1 MIYYD
6 DYTLLKNVG
15 YDINNSDDL
24 FKLVC
29 DNPRNAA
36 KYFDI
41 LSLCYSVVDDSGF
54 NKIWMPA
61 ETDENGNNLI
71 YTGVFG
77 IMYESPHYSSFKMRN
92 WLRYD
97 ANGFGVLK
105 ISATDGNP
113 LDLYVGIVNAPFVN
127 YLPEGGEI
135 KCQLYALPL
144 NVRFYADADAATN
157 DGKFFTDEIDELDSC
172 GEYDNELYFGAP
184 CEDGVYDE
192 DYIDGSAIVSGKVIG
207 KELCTNQLTGLSYVH
222 LEVEARGM
230 HIDLLVAPEKL
241 SMPLEE
247 INYIKGAVLLYANV
261 EQKKYSTEGYN
272 KKISLDKPVSEEYFN
287 QEITP
292 VLMNL
297 RDLAYEH
304 LIVELGEH
312 FTNGLD
318 YIQTARNSD
327 EKFDEHTYEVE
338 VCFDSHLPTHKMY
351 ALRDYSPNKLQT
363 LQFFKQLCVEDKLPD
378 LSDWTDITDDIFG
391 PKNDEYYSENS
402 IFFNIKGAF
411 YNGKLP
417 DDYKLPRYGAKP
429 MFADGAQDGTA
440 IYHLKQEETD
450 ENARLL
456 EAFKLMS
463 NADFP
468 GAEALLESILQNNY
482 AIKLAD
488 DIHTVLLENYE
499 VLDAGNIYRFAVN
512 NLLASKNKEL
522 VKADMVI
529 LELFPC
535 DEPVRGAVR
544 ILGQCEEFT
553 LFAIFVMRKWD
564 NGNEEIFALAKKVR
578 DWGRIHAIEYLE
590 ADTEEK
596 KEWLLYEGLK
606 NIFMPEYSALTV
618 FNKAEAAKVFAMEEL
633 SYEIYHALAMLLEG
647 LLDEGPVPGISQI
660 EDRMLILQ
668 QFLDHSA
675 KQELTVADL
684 NVVLLIA
691 QWCDDL
697 PSEEAKSIK
706 EKAEAILFDSENTGV
721 VQEAIKKAD
730 GLMLAE
736 KLGLPFKNQLLECI
750 EQNFEE
756 NCCKCFWLME
766 DADYVEKVVEVFCN
780 KLPFD
785 IISAGAAV
793 DCDFGDKNFKYYA
806 MLESILTNFGRVPVG
821 REPELAAAAVQC
833 PSGRVRRQGV
843 AVLEV
848 WVENTGVPLKELL
861 PQVHKLLTD
870 IIADEVCNDITESIN
885 ELIAGKTAFADSD
898 CWHRSSPLLNGESE
912 ETSKS

>member
-1 MIYYD
+1 M
-6 DYTLLKNVG
+6 
-15 YDINNSDDL
+15 
-24 FKLVC
+24 
-29 DNPRNAA
+29 
-36 KYFDI
+36 
-41 LSLCYSVVDDSGF
+41 
-54 NKIWMPA
+54 
-61 ETDENGNNLI
+61 
-71 YTGVFG
+71 
-77 IMYESPHYSSFKMRN
+77 
-92 WLRYD
+92 
-97 ANGFGVLK
+97 
-105 ISATDGNP
+105 SA
-113 LDLYVGIVNAPFVN
+113 I
-127 YLPEGGEI
+127 
-135 KCQLYALPL
+135 ALPL

-157 DGKFFTDEIDELDSC
+157 DGKFFTDEIDELDSD
-172 GEYDNELYFGAP
+172 GEYDSGVYFSAP

-192 DYIDGSAIVSGKVIG
+192 DYIDGSAVISAKVIG
-207 KELCTNQLTGLSYVH
+207 KELCTNQLTGLNYVH

-230 HIDLLVAPEKL
+230 HIDLLVAPEEL

-247 INYIKGAVLLYANV
+247 INYVKGAVLLYANV
-261 EQKKYSTEGYN
+261 EQRKYSTEGYN
-272 KKISLDKPVSEEYFN
+272 ETISLDKPVSEEYFN
-287 QEITP
+287 QKIAP

-318 YIQTARNSD
+318 YIQTTRNRD
-327 EKFDEHTYEVE
+327 EKFGEHTYEVE

-351 ALRDYSPNKLQT
+351 ALRDPSPNKLQT
-363 LQFFKQLCVEDKLPD
+363 LQFFKQLCVEDKLID
-378 LSDWTDITDDIFG
+378 LSDWTDITDDIFRS
-391 PKNDEYYSENS
+391 KDEKYYSRFS
-402 IFFNIKGAF
+402 IFFNINNAF

-440 IYHLKQEETD
+440 IYHLELEEAD
-450 ENARLL
+450 ENERLL

-468 GAEALLESILQNNY
+468 AAEALLESIMQNNC
-482 AIKLAD
+482 ATKLAD
-488 DIHTVLLENYE
+488 DIHKVLLQNQE

-544 ILGQCEEFT
+544 ILGQCKEFT
-553 LFAIFVMRKWD
+553 LFAILVMRKWD
-564 NGNEEIFALAKKVR
+564 DGNEEIFALAKKVR

-590 ADTEEK
+590 ADTDEK

-606 NIFMPEYSALTV
+606 NIFMPAYGALTV
-618 FNKAEAAKVFAMEEL
+618 FNKAEAAKFFAMEEL
-633 SYEIYHALAMLLEG
+633 SYETYHALAMLIEE

-660 EDRMLILQ
+660 ENRMLILQ
-668 QFLDHSA
+668 QFLDHST
-675 KQELTVADL
+675 KQKLTVDDL
-684 NVVLLIA
+684 EVVLLIA

-697 PSEEAKSIK
+697 PTDEGKSIK
-706 EKAEAILFDSENTGV
+706 EKAEAILFDSKNIGV
-721 VQEAIKKAD
+721 VQEAIKNAY
-730 GLMLAE
+730 GLWLAE
-736 KLGLPFKNQLLECI
+736 KLGLPFKNQLLDCI

-766 DADYVEKVVEVFCN
+766 DPDYIEKVVEVFCN

-785 IISAGAAV
+785 IITAGAAA
-793 DCDFGDKNFKYYA
+793 DCDFGDENFKYYA
-806 MLESILTNFGRVPVG
+806 MLESILTEFGRVPVG

-833 PSGRVRRQGV
+833 PSARVRRQGV

-848 WVENTGVPLKELL
+848 WVKNAGAPLKELL

-870 IIADEVCNDITESIN
+870 IVADEVCNDITERIN
-885 ELIAGKTAFADSD
+885 ELIAGKTAFGDSN
-898 CWHRSSPLLNGESE
+898 C
-912 ETSKS
+912 

>member
-1 MIYYD
+1 MLTYVLHNQLLHQQEVNAMIYD

-15 YDINNSDDL
+15 YDIHNSDDL
-24 FKLVC
+24 FKLIC
-29 DNPRNAA
+29 DNPRNSA

-41 LSLCYSVVDDSGF
+41 LSLCYSVVDDSEI
-54 NKIWMPA
+54 NKIWIPA
-61 ETDENGNNLI
+61 ETDGDGNDLI
-71 YTGVFG
+71 YTGAFG

-92 WLRYD
+92 WLSYD

-105 ISATDGNP
+105 ISAIGGNA

-157 DGKFFTDEIDELDSC
+157 DGKFFTDEIDELDSD
-172 GEYDNELYFGAP
+172 GEYDNGLYFDAP
-184 CEDGVYDE
+184 FEDGVYDE
-192 DYIDGSAIVSGKVIG
+192 EHIDASAVISAQVIG

-222 LEVEARGM
+222 LEAEAKGM
-230 HIDLLVAPEKL
+230 HIDLLVAPDEL
-241 SMPLEE
+241 SIPLEK
-247 INYIKGAVLLYANV
+247 INYVKGAVLLYANV
-261 EQKKYSTEGYN
+261 EQRKYSTEGYN
-272 KKISLDKPVSEEYFN
+272 KTISLDKPISEEYFD

-318 YIQTARNSD
+318 YIQTTRNSD

-351 ALRDYSPNKLQT
+351 ALRDSSPNKLQT
-363 LQFFKQLCVEDKLPD
+363 LQFFKQLCVEDKLLD
-378 LSDWTDITDDIFG
+378 LSDWTDITDDIFRS
-391 PKNDEYYSENS
+391 KDEKYYSRFS
-402 IFFNIKGAF
+402 IFFNIKNAF

-440 IYHLKQEETD
+440 IYHLELEEAD
-450 ENARLL
+450 ENERLL

-463 NADFP
+463 NADFSA
-468 GAEALLESILQNNY
+468 AEALLESIMQNNY
-482 AIKLAD
+482 ATKLAD
-488 DIHTVLLENYE
+488 DIHKVLLQNQE

-544 ILGQCEEFT
+544 ILGQCKEFT
-553 LFAIFVMRKWD
+553 LFAILVMRKWD
-564 NGNEEIFALAKKVR
+564 DGNEEIFALAKKVR

-606 NIFMPEYSALTV
+606 NIFMPAYGALTV
-618 FNKAEAAKVFAMEEL
+618 FKKAEAAKFFAMEEL
-633 SYEIYHALAMLLEG
+633 SYETYHALAMLIEE

-660 EDRMLILQ
+660 ENRMLILQ

-675 KQELTVADL
+675 KQELTVDDL
-684 NVVLLIA
+684 EVVLLIA

-697 PSEEAKSIK
+697 PTDEGKSIK
-706 EKAEAILFDSENTGV
+706 EKAEAILFDSKNIGV
-721 VQEAIKKAD
+721 VQEAIKNAY
-730 GLMLAE
+730 GLWLAE
-736 KLGLPFKNQLLECI
+736 KLGLPFKNQLLDCI

-766 DADYVEKVVEVFCN
+766 DPDYIEKVVEVFCN

-785 IISAGAAV
+785 IITAGAAA
-793 DCDFGDKNFKYYA
+793 DCDFGDENFKYYA
-806 MLESILTNFGRVPVG
+806 MLESILTEFGRVPVG

-833 PSGRVRRQGV
+833 PSARVRRQGV
-843 AVLEV
+843 AVLEA
-848 WVENTGVPLKELL
+848 WVKNAGAPLKELL

-870 IIADEVCNDITESIN
+870 IVADEVCNDITERIN
-885 ELIAGKTAFADSD
+885 ELIAGKTAFGDSN
-898 CWHRSSPLLNGESE
+898 C
-912 ETSKS
+912 

>member
-1 MIYYD
+1 MLTYVLHNQLLHQQEVNAMIYD

-15 YDINNSDDL
+15 YDIHNSDDL
-24 FKLVC
+24 FKLIC
-29 DNPRNAA
+29 DNPRNSA

-41 LSLCYSVVDDSGF
+41 LSLCYSVVDDSEI
-54 NKIWMPA
+54 NKIWIPA
-61 ETDENGNNLI
+61 ETDGDGNDLI
-71 YTGVFG
+71 YTGAFG

-97 ANGFGVLK
+97 ENGFGVLK
-105 ISATDGNP
+105 ISATGGNA

-127 YLPEGGEI
+127 YLPEGGAI

-144 NVRFYADADAATN
+144 NVRFYADAVAATN
-157 DGKFFTDEIDELDSC
+157 DGKFFTDEIDELDSD
-172 GEYDNELYFGAP
+172 GEYDNGVYFSAP

-192 DYIDGSAIVSGKVIG
+192 DYIDGSAVISAKVIA
-207 KELCTNQLTGLSYVH
+207 KELCTNQLTGLNYVH

-261 EQKKYSTEGYN
+261 EQRKYSTEGYN
-272 KKISLDKPVSEEYFN
+272 ETISLDKPVSEEYFN
-287 QEITP
+287 QKIAP

-318 YIQTARNSD
+318 YIQTTRNRD
-327 EKFDEHTYEVE
+327 EKFGEHTYEVE

-351 ALRDYSPNKLQT
+351 ALRDSSPNKLQT
-363 LQFFKQLCVEDKLPD
+363 LQFFKQLCVEDKLLD
-378 LSDWTDITDDIFG
+378 LSDWTDITDDIFRS
-391 PKNDEYYSENS
+391 KDEKYYSRFS
-402 IFFNIKGAF
+402 IFFNIKNAF

-440 IYHLKQEETD
+440 IYHLELEKAD
-450 ENARLL
+450 ENERLL

-468 GAEALLESILQNNY
+468 AAEALLESIMQNNY
-482 AIKLAD
+482 ATKLAD
-488 DIHTVLLENYE
+488 DIHKVLLQNQE

-544 ILGQCEEFT
+544 ILGQCKEFT
-553 LFAIFVMRKWD
+553 LFAILVMRKWD
-564 NGNEEIFALAKKVR
+564 DGNEEIFALAKKVR

-606 NIFMPEYSALTV
+606 NIFMPAYGALTV
-618 FNKAEAAKVFAMEEL
+618 FKKAEAAKFFAMEEL
-633 SYEIYHALAMLLEG
+633 SYETYHVLAMLIEE

-660 EDRMLILQ
+660 ENRMLILQ

-675 KQELTVADL
+675 KQKLSVDDL
-684 NVVLLIA
+684 EVVLLIA

-697 PSEEAKSIK
+697 PTDEGKSIK
-706 EKAEAILFDSENTGV
+706 EKAEAILFDSKNIGV
-721 VQEAIKKAD
+721 VQEAIKNAY
-730 GLMLAE
+730 GLWLAE
-736 KLGLPFKNQLLECI
+736 KLGLPFKNQLLDCI

-766 DADYVEKVVEVFCN
+766 NPDYVEKVVEVFCN

-785 IISAGAAV
+785 IITAGAAA
-793 DCDFGDKNFKYYA
+793 DCDFGDENFKYYA
-806 MLESILTNFGRVPVG
+806 MLESILTEFGRVPVG

-833 PSGRVRRQGV
+833 PSARVRRQGV

-848 WVENTGVPLKELL
+848 WVKNAGAPLKELL

-870 IIADEVCNDITESIN
+870 IVADEVCNDITERIN
-885 ELIAGKTAFADSD
+885 ELIAGKTAFGDSN
-898 CWHRSSPLLNGESE
+898 C
-912 ETSKS
+912 

>member
-1 MIYYD
+1 MFVCVLHNQLLHQEEVNAMIYD
-6 DYTLLKNVG
+6 DYSLLKKVG

-24 FKLVC
+24 FKLIC

-41 LSLCYSVVDDSGF
+41 LSLCYSVVDDSEF
-54 NKIWMPA
+54 NKIWIPA
-61 ETDENGNNLI
+61 ETDEDGNDLI
-71 YTGVFG
+71 YTGAFG

-92 WLRYD
+92 WLSYD

-105 ISATDGNP
+105 ISAIGNDP

-135 KCQLYALPL
+135 KCQLYALSL
-144 NVRFYADADAATN
+144 NMRFYADADAAAN
-157 DGKFFTDEIDELDSC
+157 DGNFFTNKIDELDSC
-172 GEYDNELYFGAP
+172 DAYDNVLYFGAP
-184 CEDGVYDE
+184 FKDGVYDV
-192 DYIDGSAIVSGKVIG
+192 DAFAVISAKVIA
-207 KELCTNQLTGLSYVH
+207 KELCTNQLTGLNYVH
-222 LEVEARGM
+222 LEIEARGM

-241 SMPLEE
+241 SMHLEE
-247 INYIKGAVLLYANV
+247 INYVKGAVLLYANV
-261 EQKKYSTEGYN
+261 EQEKYSTEGYN
-272 KKISLDKPVSEEYFN
+272 ETISLDKPVSEEYFN
-287 QEITP
+287 QKIAP
-292 VLMNL
+292 VLLNL

-304 LIVELGEH
+304 LIVELGKH

-318 YIQTARNSD
+318 YIQTTRNRD
-327 EKFDEHTYEVE
+327 EKFDEPTYEVE

-351 ALRDYSPNKLQT
+351 ALRDYSPNKTQT

-378 LSDWTDITDDIFG
+378 LSAWTDITDDIFRL
-391 PKNDEYYSENS
+391 KDEEYYSRFS
-402 IFFNIKGAF
+402 IFFNIKQAF

-440 IYHLKQEETD
+440 IYHLKLEETD

-633 SYEIYHALAMLLEG
+633 SYETYHALAMLLEG

-691 QWCDDL
+691 HWCDDL
-697 PSEEAKSIK
+697 SAVEAKNIK
-706 EKAEAILFDSENTGV
+706 EKAEAILFDSKNAGV
-721 VQEAIKKAD
+721 VQEAIKNAD
-730 GLMLAE
+730 GLMLAD

-766 DADYVEKVVEVFCN
+766 DPDYVEKVVEVFCN

-785 IISAGAAV
+785 IISAGAAA

-821 REPELAAAAVQC
+821 REPELATAAVQC
-833 PSGRVRRQGV
+833 PSARVRRQGV
-843 AVLEV
+843 AVLKV
-848 WVENTGVPLKELL
+848 WVENAGVTLEKLL

-870 IIADEVCNDITESIN
+870 IVADEVCNDIKESIN
-885 ELIAGKTAFADSD
+885 ELIAGKTAFDNGD
-898 CWHRSSPLLNGESE
+898 C
-912 ETSKS
+912 

>member
-24 FKLVC
+24 FKLIC
-29 DNPRNAA
+29 DNPRNVT

-41 LSLCYSVVDDSGF
+41 LTLCYSVVDDSEF
-54 NKIWMPA
+54 NKIWIPA
-61 ETDENGNNLI
+61 ETDEDGNDLI
-71 YTGVFG
+71 YTGSFG

-92 WLRYD
+92 WLSYD

-105 ISATDGNP
+105 ISATGGNP
-113 LDLYVGIVNAPFVN
+113 LDLYVGIVNASFVN

-144 NVRFYADADAATN
+144 NVRFYADADAAMN
-157 DGKFFTDEIDELDSC
+157 DGKFFTDEIDKLDSC
-172 GEYDNELYFGAP
+172 GEYDNGLYFGAP

-192 DYIDGSAIVSGKVIG
+192 EYIDASAVISARVIG

-222 LEVEARGM
+222 LEVEVRGM
-230 HIDLLVAPEKL
+230 HIDLLVAPEEL

-247 INYIKGAVLLYANV
+247 INYVKGAVLLYANV

-440 IYHLKQEETD
+440 IYHLKLEETD

-468 GAEALLESILQNNY
+468 AAEALLESILQNNY

-488 DIHTVLLENYE
+488 DIHTVLFENQE
-499 VLDAGNIYRFAVN
+499 VLDAENIYRFAVN

-529 LELFPC
+529 LELFPY
-535 DEPVRGAVR
+535 DEPVREAVR

-553 LFAIFVMRKWD
+553 LFAIFVMRKWED
-564 NGNEEIFALAKKVR
+564 GNEEIFDLAQKTR
-578 DWGRIHAIEYLE
+578 NWGRIHAIEYLE

-606 NIFMPEYSALTV
+606 NIFMPAYSALTV
-618 FNKAEAAKVFAMEEL
+618 FQKAEAAKVFAMEEL
-633 SYEIYHALAMLLEG
+633 PYEAYHALAMLIEG

-660 EDRMLILQ
+660 KDRMLILQ

-675 KQELTVADL
+675 KQELTIADL
-684 NVVLLIA
+684 NVVLLIS
-691 QWCDDL
+691 QWCGDL
-697 PSEEAKSIK
+697 SAKEAKNIK
-706 EKAEAILFDSENTGV
+706 EKAEAILFDTKNAGV
-721 VQEAIKKAD
+721 VQEAIKNAD

-736 KLGLPFKNQLLECI
+736 KLGLSFKNQLLECI

-756 NCCKCFWLME
+756 NCHKCFWLMK
-766 DADYVEKVVEVFCN
+766 DPDYIEKVVEVFCN

-785 IISAGAAV
+785 IITAGAAEG
-793 DCDFGDKNFKYYA
+793 CDFGDENFKYYA
-806 MLESILTNFGRVPVG
+806 MLESILTNFGRVPVE

-833 PSGRVRRQGV
+833 PSARVRRQGV
-843 AVLEV
+843 VVLKV
-848 WVENTGVPLKELL
+848 WVENAGVTLEKLL

-870 IIADEVCNDITESIN
+870 IVADEVCNDIKESIN
-885 ELIAGKTAFADSD
+885 ELIAGKTAFDNGD
-898 CWHRSSPLLNGESE
+898 C
-912 ETSKS
+912 

>member
-24 FKLVC
+24 FKLIC
-29 DNPRNAA
+29 DNPRNKA
-36 KYFDI
+36 KYFDV
-41 LSLCYSVVDDSGF
+41 LSLRYCVVDDSEF

-61 ETDENGNNLI
+61 ETDEDGKTLI
-71 YTGVFG
+71 DTNVFG
-77 IMYESPHYSSFKMRN
+77 IMYESPHYSSFIMRN

-97 ANGFGVLK
+97 VNSFGVLK
-105 ISATDGNP
+105 ISAAGGNP

-127 YLPEGGEI
+127 YLPECGEI

-144 NVRFYADADAATN
+144 NVRFYADADAAMN
-157 DGKFFTDEIDELDSC
+157 DGKYFTDEIDELDSH
-172 GEYDNELYFGAP
+172 GEYDSGLYFSAP

-192 DYIDGSAIVSGKVIG
+192 EYIDASAVISARVIG

-222 LEVEARGM
+222 LEAEAKGM
-230 HIDLLVAPEKL
+230 HIDLLVAPEEL
-241 SMPLEE
+241 SMPLEK
-247 INYIKGAVLLYANV
+247 INYVKGAVLLYANV

-272 KKISLDKPVSEEYFN
+272 ETISLDKPVSEEYFN
-287 QEITP
+287 QKIAP
-292 VLMNL
+292 VLLNL
-297 RDLAYEH
+297 RDLPYEH

-338 VCFDSHLPTHKMY
+338 VCFDSNLPTQKMY
-351 ALRDYSPNKLQT
+351 ALRDYSPNKTQT

-378 LSDWTDITDDIFG
+378 LSAWTDITDDIFR
-391 PKNDEYYSENS
+391 PKDEEYYSRFS
-402 IFFNIKGAF
+402 IFFNIKQAF
-411 YNGKLP
+411 YNVKLP
-417 DDYKLPRYGAKP
+417 DDYKLPKYGAKP

-440 IYHLKQEETD
+440 IYHLKLEETD

-468 GAEALLESILQNNY
+468 AAEALLESILQNNY

-488 DIHTVLLENYE
+488 DIHTVLFENQE
-499 VLDAGNIYRFAVN
+499 VLDAENIYRFAVN

-529 LELFPC
+529 LELFPY
-535 DEPVRGAVR
+535 DEPVREAVR

-553 LFAIFVMRKWD
+553 LFAIFVMRKWED
-564 NGNEEIFALAKKVR
+564 GNEEIFDLAQKTR

-606 NIFMPEYSALTV
+606 NIFMPAYSALTV
-618 FNKAEAAKVFAMEEL
+618 FQKAEAAKVFAMEEL
-633 SYEIYHALAMLLEG
+633 PYEAYHALAMLIEG

-660 EDRMLILQ
+660 KDRMLILQ

-675 KQELTVADL
+675 KQELTIADL
-684 NVVLLIA
+684 NVVLLIS
-691 QWCDDL
+691 QWCGDL
-697 PSEEAKSIK
+697 SAKEAKNIK
-706 EKAEAILFDSENTGV
+706 EKAEAILFDTKNAGV
-721 VQEAIKKAD
+721 VQEAIKNAD

-736 KLGLPFKNQLLECI
+736 KLGLSFKNQLLECI

-756 NCCKCFWLME
+756 NCHKCFWLMK
-766 DADYVEKVVEVFCN
+766 DPDYIEKVVEVFCN

-785 IISAGAAV
+785 IITAGAAEG
-793 DCDFGDKNFKYYA
+793 CDFGDENFKYYV
-806 MLESILTNFGRVPVG
+806 MLEWILIEFGRVPVG

-833 PSGRVRRQGV
+833 PSARVRRQGV
-843 AVLEV
+843 AVLKV
-848 WVENTGVPLKELL
+848 WVENAGVSLKKLL
-861 PQVHKLLTD
+861 PQVHKLLMD
-870 IIADEVCNDITESIN
+870 IVADEVCNDIKESIN
-885 ELIAGKTAFADSD
+885 ELIAGKTAFDNGD
-898 CWHRSSPLLNGESE
+898 C
-912 ETSKS
+912 

>member
-1 MIYYD
+1 MFGCVLHNQLLHQEEVNAMIYD

-24 FKLVC
+24 FKLIC

-41 LSLCYSVVDDSGF
+41 LSLCYSVVDDSEF
-54 NKIWMPA
+54 NKIWIPA
-61 ETDENGNNLI
+61 ETDEDGNDLI
-71 YTGVFG
+71 YTGAFG
-77 IMYESPHYSSFKMRN
+77 IMYESTHYSSFKMRN
-92 WLRYD
+92 WLSYD

-105 ISATDGNP
+105 ISAIGNDP

-127 YLPEGGEI
+127 HLPEGGEI
-135 KCQLYALPL
+135 KCQLYALSL
-144 NVRFYADADAATN
+144 NMRFYADADAATT
-157 DGKFFTDEIDELDSC
+157 DGNFFTNKIDELDSC
-172 GEYDNELYFGAP
+172 DAYDNVLYFGAP
-184 CEDGVYDE
+184 FKDGVYDV
-192 DYIDGSAIVSGKVIG
+192 DAFAVISAKVIA
-207 KELCTNQLTGLSYVH
+207 KELCTNQLTGLNYVH

-247 INYIKGAVLLYANV
+247 INYVKGAVLLYANV
-261 EQKKYSTEGYN
+261 EQEKYSTEGYN
-272 KKISLDKPVSEEYFN
+272 ETISLDKPVSEEYFN
-287 QEITP
+287 QKIAP
-292 VLMNL
+292 VLLNL

-304 LIVELGEH
+304 LIVELGKH

-318 YIQTARNSD
+318 YIQTTRNRD
-327 EKFDEHTYEVE
+327 EKFDEPTYEVE
-338 VCFDSHLPTHKMY
+338 VCFDSDLPTHKMY
-351 ALRDYSPNKLQT
+351 ALRDYSPNKTQT

-378 LSDWTDITDDIFG
+378 LSAWTDITDDIFRL
-391 PKNDEYYSENS
+391 KDEEYYSRFS
-402 IFFNIKGAF
+402 IFFNIKQAF

-440 IYHLKQEETD
+440 IYHLKLEETD

-468 GAEALLESILQNNY
+468 AAEALLESILQNNY

-633 SYEIYHALAMLLEG
+633 SYETYHALAMLLEG

-660 EDRMLILQ
+660 KDRMLILQ

-675 KQELTVADL
+675 KQELTIADL
-684 NVVLLIA
+684 NVVLLIS
-691 QWCDDL
+691 QWCGDL
-697 PSEEAKSIK
+697 SAKEAKNIK
-706 EKAEAILFDSENTGV
+706 EKAEAILFDSKNIGV
-721 VQEAIKKAD
+721 VEEAIKNAD
-730 GLMLAE
+730 GLMLAD

-766 DADYVEKVVEVFCN
+766 DPDYVEKVVEVFCN

-785 IISAGAAV
+785 IISAGAAA

-833 PSGRVRRQGV
+833 PSARIRRQGV
-843 AVLEV
+843 AVLKV

-870 IIADEVCNDITESIN
+870 IVVDEVCNDVKESIN
-885 ELIAGKTAFADSD
+885 ELIAGKTAFDNGD
-898 CWHRSSPLLNGESE
+898 C
-912 ETSKS
+912 

>member
-1 MIYYD
+1 MFVCVLHNQLLHQEEVNAMTYD
-6 DYTLLKNVG
+6 DYSLLKNVG

-24 FKLVC
+24 FKLIC

-41 LSLCYSVVDDSGF
+41 LSLCYSVVDDSEF
-54 NKIWMPA
+54 NKIWIPA
-61 ETDENGNNLI
+61 EIDEDGNDLI
-71 YTGVFG
+71 YTGAFG

-92 WLRYD
+92 WLSYD

-105 ISATDGNP
+105 ISAIGNDP

-135 KCQLYALPL
+135 KCQLYALSL
-144 NVRFYADADAATN
+144 NMRFYADADAAAN
-157 DGKFFTDEIDELDSC
+157 DGNFFTNKIDELDSC
-172 GEYDNELYFGAP
+172 DAYDNVLYFGAP
-184 CEDGVYDE
+184 FKDGVYDV
-192 DYIDGSAIVSGKVIG
+192 DAFAVISAKVIG
-207 KELCTNQLTGLSYVH
+207 KELCTNQLTGLNYVH

-230 HIDLLVAPEKL
+230 HIDLLVVPEEL

-247 INYIKGAVLLYANV
+247 INYVKGAVLLYANV
-261 EQKKYSTEGYN
+261 EQRKYSTEGYN
-272 KKISLDKPVSEEYFN
+272 ETISLDKPVSEEYFN
-287 QEITP
+287 QKIAL
-292 VLMNL
+292 VLLNL

-318 YIQTARNSD
+318 YIQTTRNRD
-327 EKFDEHTYEVE
+327 EKFGEPTYEVE
-338 VCFDSHLPTHKMY
+338 VCFDSDLPTHKMY
-351 ALRDYSPNKLQT
+351 ALRDYSPNKTQT

-378 LSDWTDITDDIFG
+378 LSAWTDITDDIFR
-391 PKNDEYYSENS
+391 PKDEEYYSRFS
-402 IFFNIKGAF
+402 IFFNMKQAF

-440 IYHLKQEETD
+440 IYHLKLEETD

-596 KEWLLYEGLK
+596 KEWLLYEGLR

-633 SYEIYHALAMLLEG
+633 SYETYHALAMLIEG

-675 KQELTVADL
+675 KQELAVADL

-691 QWCDDL
+691 HWCDDL
-697 PSEEAKSIK
+697 PAEEAKNIK
-706 EKAEAILFDSENTGV
+706 EKAEAILFDSKNTSV

-766 DADYVEKVVEVFCN
+766 DPDYVEKVVEVFCN

-785 IISAGAAV
+785 IISAGAAA

-821 REPELAAAAVQC
+821 REPELATAAVQC
-833 PSGRVRRQGV
+833 PSARVRRQGV
-843 AVLEV
+843 AVLKV
-848 WVENTGVPLKELL
+848 WVENAGVTLEKLL

-870 IIADEVCNDITESIN
+870 IVADEVCNDIKESIN
-885 ELIAGKTAFADSD
+885 ELIAGKTAFDNGD
-898 CWHRSSPLLNGESE
+898 C
-912 ETSKS
+912 

>member
-24 FKLVC
+24 FKLIC
-29 DNPRNAA
+29 DNPRNKA
-36 KYFDI
+36 KYFDV
-41 LSLCYSVVDDSGF
+41 LSLRYCVVDDSEF

-61 ETDENGNNLI
+61 ETDEDGKTLI
-71 YTGVFG
+71 DTNVFG
-77 IMYESPHYSSFKMRN
+77 IMYESPHYSSFIMRN

-97 ANGFGVLK
+97 VNSFGVLK
-105 ISATDGNP
+105 ISAAGGNP

-144 NVRFYADADAATN
+144 NVRFYADADAAMN
-157 DGKFFTDEIDELDSC
+157 DGKYFTDEIDELDSH
-172 GEYDNELYFGAP
+172 GEYDSGLYFSAP
-184 CEDGVYDE
+184 SEDGVYDE
-192 DYIDGSAIVSGKVIG
+192 EYIDASAVISARVIG

-222 LEVEARGM
+222 LEAEAKGM
-230 HIDLLVAPEKL
+230 HIDLLVAPEEL
-241 SMPLEE
+241 SMPLEK
-247 INYIKGAVLLYANV
+247 INYVKGAVLLYANV
-261 EQKKYSTEGYN
+261 EQKKYSIEGYN
-272 KKISLDKPVSEEYFN
+272 ETISLDKPVSEEYFN
-287 QEITP
+287 QKIAP
-292 VLMNL
+292 VLLNL
-297 RDLAYEH
+297 RDLPYEH
-304 LIVELGEH
+304 FIVELGEH

-338 VCFDSHLPTHKMY
+338 VCFDSNLPTQKMY
-351 ALRDYSPNKLQT
+351 ALRDYSPNKMQT
-363 LQFFKQLCVEDKLPD
+363 LQFFKQLCVEDKLLD
-378 LSDWTDITDDIFG
+378 LSDWTDITDDIFR
-391 PKNDEYYSENS
+391 PKDEKYYSRFS
-402 IFFNIKGAF
+402 IFFNIKQAF
-411 YNGKLP
+411 YKGKLP

-440 IYHLKQEETD
+440 IYHLKLEEAD

-468 GAEALLESILQNNY
+468 AAEALMESILQNNY

-488 DIHTVLLENYE
+488 DIHTVFFENQE
-499 VLDAGNIYRFAVN
+499 VLDAENIYRFAVN

-529 LELFPC
+529 LELFSY
-535 DEPVRGAVR
+535 DEPVREAVR

-553 LFAIFVMRKWD
+553 LFAIFVMRKWED
-564 NGNEEIFALAKKVR
+564 GNEEIFDLAQKTR

-633 SYEIYHALAMLLEG
+633 SYEPYHALAMLLEG

-691 QWCDDL
+691 HWCDDL
-697 PSEEAKSIK
+697 PAEEAKNIK
-706 EKAEAILFDSENTGV
+706 EKAETILFDSKNIGV
-721 VQEAIKKAD
+721 VEEAIKNAD
-730 GLMLAE
+730 GLMLAD

-766 DADYVEKVVEVFCN
+766 DPDYVEKVVEVFCN

-785 IISAGAAV
+785 IISAGAAA

-821 REPELAAAAVQC
+821 REPELEAAAVQC
-833 PSGRVRRQGV
+833 PSARVRRQGV
-843 AVLEV
+843 AVLKV
-848 WVENTGVPLKELL
+848 WVENAGVTLEKLL

-870 IIADEVCNDITESIN
+870 IVADEVCNDIKESIN
-885 ELIAGKTAFADSD
+885 ELIAGRTAFDNDD
-898 CWHRSSPLLNGESE
+898 C
-912 ETSKS
+912 

>member
-1 MIYYD
+1 MIYD
-6 DYTLLKNVG
+6 DYSLLKNVG

-24 FKLVC
+24 FKLIC

-41 LSLCYSVVDDSGF
+41 LSLCYSVVDDSEF
-54 NKIWMPA
+54 NKIWIPA
-61 ETDENGNNLI
+61 ETDEDGNDLI
-71 YTGVFG
+71 YTGAFG

-92 WLRYD
+92 WLSYD

-105 ISATDGNP
+105 ISAIGNDP

-135 KCQLYALPL
+135 KCQLYALSL
-144 NVRFYADADAATN
+144 NMRFYADADAAAN
-157 DGKFFTDEIDELDSC
+157 DGKFFTNKIDELDAC
-172 GEYDNELYFGAP
+172 DAYDKVLYFGAP
-184 CEDGVYDE
+184 CKDGVYDV
-192 DYIDGSAIVSGKVIG
+192 DAFAVISGKVIG
-207 KELCTNQLTGLSYVH
+207 KELCTNQLTGLNYVH
-222 LEVEARGM
+222 LDVEARGM
-230 HIDLLVAPEKL
+230 HIDLLVAPVEL

-247 INYIKGAVLLYANV
+247 INYVKGAVLLYANV

-272 KKISLDKPVSEEYFN
+272 ETISLDKPVSEEYFN
-287 QEITP
+287 QKIAP
-292 VLMNL
+292 VLLNL

-338 VCFDSHLPTHKMY
+338 VCFDSNLPTHKMY
-351 ALRDYSPNKLQT
+351 ALRDYSPNKTQT

-378 LSDWTDITDDIFG
+378 LSAWTDITDDIFR
-391 PKNDEYYSENS
+391 PKDEEYYSRFS
-402 IFFNIKGAF
+402 IFFNIKQAF
-411 YNGKLP
+411 YNGKLS
-417 DDYKLPRYGAKP
+417 DDYKLPKYGAKP

-440 IYHLKQEETD
+440 IYHLKLEETD

-468 GAEALLESILQNNY
+468 AAEALLESILQNNY

-488 DIHTVLLENYE
+488 DIHTVLFENQD
-499 VLDAGNIYRFAVN
+499 VLDAENIYRFAVN

-529 LELFPC
+529 LELFSY
-535 DEPVRGAVR
+535 DEPVREAVR

-553 LFAIFVMRKWD
+553 LFAIFVMRKWED
-564 NGNEEIFALAKKVR
+564 GNEEIFDLAQKTR

-606 NIFMPEYSALTV
+606 NIFMPAYSALTV
-618 FNKAEAAKVFAMEEL
+618 FQKAEAGKVFAMEAL
-633 SYEIYHALAMLLEG
+633 PYEAYHALAMLIEG

-660 EDRMLILQ
+660 KDRMLILQ

-697 PSEEAKSIK
+697 SSEEAKSIK
-706 EKAEAILFDSENTGV
+706 EKAEAILFDSKNIGV
-721 VQEAIKKAD
+721 VEEAIKNAD
-730 GLMLAE
+730 GLMLAD

-766 DADYVEKVVEVFCN
+766 DPDYVEKVVEVFCN

-785 IISAGAAV
+785 IISAGAAA

-833 PSGRVRRQGV
+833 PSARVRRQGV
-843 AVLEV
+843 VVLKV
-848 WVENTGVPLKELL
+848 WVENAGVTLEKLL

-870 IIADEVCNDITESIN
+870 IVADEVCNDIKESIN
-885 ELIAGKTAFADSD
+885 ELIAGKTAFDNGD
-898 CWHRSSPLLNGESE
+898 C
-912 ETSKS
+912 

>member
-1 MIYYD
+1 MIYD

-24 FKLVC
+24 FKLIC

-41 LSLCYSVVDDSGF
+41 LSLCYSVVDDSEF
-54 NKIWMPA
+54 NKIWIPA
-61 ETDENGNNLI
+61 ETDEDGNDLI
-71 YTGVFG
+71 YTGAFG
-77 IMYESPHYSSFKMRN
+77 IMYESTHYSSFKMRN
-92 WLRYD
+92 WLSYD

-105 ISATDGNP
+105 ISAIGNDP

-127 YLPEGGEI
+127 HLPEGGEI
-135 KCQLYALPL
+135 KCQLYALSL
-144 NVRFYADADAATN
+144 NMRFYADADAATT
-157 DGKFFTDEIDELDSC
+157 DGNFFTNKIDELDSC
-172 GEYDNELYFGAP
+172 DAYDNVLYFGAP
-184 CEDGVYDE
+184 FKDGVYDV
-192 DYIDGSAIVSGKVIG
+192 DAFAVISAKVIA
-207 KELCTNQLTGLSYVH
+207 KELCTNQLTGLNYVH

-247 INYIKGAVLLYANV
+247 INYVKGAVLLYANV
-261 EQKKYSTEGYN
+261 EQEKYSTEGYN
-272 KKISLDKPVSEEYFN
+272 ETISLDKPVSEEYFN
-287 QEITP
+287 QKIAP
-292 VLMNL
+292 VLLNL

-304 LIVELGEH
+304 LIVELGKH

-318 YIQTARNSD
+318 YIQTTRNRD
-327 EKFDEHTYEVE
+327 EKFDEPTYEVE
-338 VCFDSHLPTHKMY
+338 VCFDSDLPTHKMY
-351 ALRDYSPNKLQT
+351 ALRDYSPNKTQT

-378 LSDWTDITDDIFG
+378 LSAWTDITDDIFRL
-391 PKNDEYYSENS
+391 KDEEYYSRFS
-402 IFFNIKGAF
+402 IFFNIKQAF

-440 IYHLKQEETD
+440 IYHLKLEETD

-468 GAEALLESILQNNY
+468 AAETLLESILQNNY

-488 DIHTVLLENYE
+488 DIHTVLLENHE

-553 LFAIFVMRKWD
+553 LFTIFVMRKWD

-633 SYEIYHALAMLLEG
+633 SYETYHALATLLEG

-660 EDRMLILQ
+660 KDRMLILQ
-668 QFLDHSA
+668 QFLDNSA

-691 QWCDDL
+691 HWCDDL

-706 EKAEAILFDSENTGV
+706 EKAEAILFDAKNAGV
-721 VQEAIKKAD
+721 VQEAIKNAD
-730 GLMLAE
+730 GLMLAD

-766 DADYVEKVVEVFCN
+766 DPDYVEKVVEVFCN

-785 IISAGAAV
+785 IISAGAAA

-821 REPELAAAAVQC
+821 REPELATAAVQC
-833 PSGRVRRQGV
+833 PSARVRRQGV
-843 AVLEV
+843 AVLKV
-848 WVENTGVPLKELL
+848 WVENAGVTLEKLL

-870 IIADEVCNDITESIN
+870 IVADEVCNDIKESIN
-885 ELIAGKTAFADSD
+885 ELIAGKTAFDNGD
-898 CWHRSSPLLNGESE
+898 C
-912 ETSKS
+912 

>member
-1 MIYYD
+1 MLTYVLHNQLLHQQEVNAMIYD

-15 YDINNSDDL
+15 YDIHNSDDL
-24 FKLVC
+24 FKLIC
-29 DNPRNAA
+29 DNPRNSA

-41 LSLCYSVVDDSGF
+41 LSLCYSVVDDSEI
-54 NKIWMPA
+54 NKIWIPA
-61 ETDENGNNLI
+61 ETDGDGNDLI
-71 YTGVFG
+71 YTGAFG

-92 WLRYD
+92 WLSYD

-105 ISATDGNP
+105 ISAIGGNA

-157 DGKFFTDEIDELDSC
+157 DGKFFTDEIDELDSD
-172 GEYDNELYFGAP
+172 GEYDSGVYFSAP

-192 DYIDGSAIVSGKVIG
+192 DYIDGSAVIFAKVIA
-207 KELCTNQLTGLSYVH
+207 KELCTNQLTGLNYVH

-261 EQKKYSTEGYN
+261 EQRKYSTEGYN

-351 ALRDYSPNKLQT
+351 ALRDSSPNKMQT

-378 LSDWTDITDDIFG
+378 LSDWTDITDDIF
-391 PKNDEYYSENS
+391 KYEKYYSRFS
-402 IFFNIKGAF
+402 IFFNIKNAF

-440 IYHLKQEETD
+440 IYHLALEEAD
-450 ENARLL
+450 ENERLL

-468 GAEALLESILQNNY
+468 AAEALLESIMQNNY
-482 AIKLAD
+482 ATKLAD
-488 DIHTVLLENYE
+488 DIHKVLLQNQE

-544 ILGQCEEFT
+544 ILGQCKEFT
-553 LFAIFVMRKWD
+553 LFAILVMRKWD
-564 NGNEEIFALAKKVR
+564 DGNEEIFALAQKVR

-606 NIFMPEYSALTV
+606 NIFMPAYGALTV
-618 FNKAEAAKVFAMEEL
+618 FKKAEAAKFFAMEEL
-633 SYEIYHALAMLLEG
+633 SYETYHALAMLIEE

-660 EDRMLILQ
+660 ENKMLILQ

-675 KQELTVADL
+675 KQELTVDDL
-684 NVVLLIA
+684 EVVLLIA

-697 PSEEAKSIK
+697 PTDEGKSIK
-706 EKAEAILFDSENTGV
+706 EKAEAILFDSKNIGV
-721 VQEAIKKAD
+721 VQEAIKNAD
-730 GLMLAE
+730 GLWLAE
-736 KLGLPFKNQLLECI
+736 KLGLPFKTQLLDCI

-766 DADYVEKVVEVFCN
+766 DPDYIEKVVEVFCN

-785 IISAGAAV
+785 IITAGAAV
-793 DCDFGDKNFKYYA
+793 GCDFGDENFKYYA
-806 MLESILTNFGRVPVG
+806 MLESILTEFGRVPVG

-833 PSGRVRRQGV
+833 PSAHVRRQGV

-848 WVENTGVPLKELL
+848 WVKNASAPLKELL

-870 IIADEVCNDITESIN
+870 IVADEVCNDITERIN
-885 ELIAGKTAFADSD
+885 ELIAGKTAFGDSN
-898 CWHRSSPLLNGESE
+898 C
-912 ETSKS
+912 

>member
-1 MIYYD
+1 MIYD

-24 FKLVC
+24 FKLIC
-29 DNPRNAA
+29 DNPRNKA

-41 LSLCYSVVDDSGF
+41 LSLCYSVVDDSEI
-54 NKIWMPA
+54 NKIWIPA
-61 ETDENGNNLI
+61 ETDEDGNNLI
-71 YTGVFG
+71 YTGAFG

-92 WLRYD
+92 WLSYD
-97 ANGFGVLK
+97 ENGFGVLK
-105 ISATDGNP
+105 ISAIGGNA

-144 NVRFYADADAATN
+144 KVRFYADADAATN
-157 DGKFFTDEIDELDSC
+157 DGKFFTDEIDKLDSD
-172 GEYDNELYFGAP
+172 GEYDSGVYFGVP

-192 DYIDGSAIVSGKVIG
+192 DYIDGSAVISGKVIG
-207 KELCTNQLTGLSYVH
+207 KELCTNQLTGLNYVH

-230 HIDLLVAPEKL
+230 HIDLLVAPEEL

-247 INYIKGAVLLYANV
+247 INYVKGAVLLYANV
-261 EQKKYSTEGYN
+261 EQRKYSTEGYN
-272 KKISLDKPVSEEYFN
+272 ETISLDKPVSEEYFN
-287 QEITP
+287 QKIAP
-292 VLMNL
+292 VLLNL

-318 YIQTARNSD
+318 YIQTTRNRD
-327 EKFDEHTYEVE
+327 EKFGEQTYEVE

-351 ALRDYSPNKLQT
+351 ALRDSSPNKMQT

-378 LSDWTDITDDIFG
+378 LSAWTDITDEIFG
-391 PKNDEYYSENS
+391 PKDEKCYSRFS
-402 IFFNIKGAF
+402 IFSNIKNAF

-440 IYHLKQEETD
+440 IYHLELEDAD
-450 ENARLL
+450 ENDRLL

-468 GAEALLESILQNNY
+468 AAEALLESILQNNY
-482 AIKLAD
+482 ATKLAD
-488 DIHTVLLENYE
+488 DIHKVLFQNQEI
-499 VLDAGNIYRFAVN
+499 LDAGNIYRFAVN

-522 VKADMVI
+522 MKADMVI

-544 ILGQCEEFT
+544 ILGQCKEFT
-553 LFAIFVMRKWD
+553 LFAIWVMRKWD
-564 NGNEEIFALAKKVR
+564 DGNEEIFALAKKVR

-606 NIFMPEYSALTV
+606 NIFMPAYGALTV
-618 FNKAEAAKVFAMEEL
+618 FKKAEAAKFFAMEEL
-633 SYEIYHALAMLLEG
+633 SYETYHALAMLIEE

-660 EDRMLILQ
+660 ENRMLILQ

-675 KQELTVADL
+675 KQKLAVDDL
-684 NVVLLIA
+684 EVVLLIS

-697 PSEEAKSIK
+697 SADEGKSIK
-706 EKAEAILFDSENTGV
+706 EKAEAILFDSKNIGV
-721 VQEAIKKAD
+721 VQEAIKNAD
-730 GLMLAE
+730 GLWLAE
-736 KLGLPFKNQLLECI
+736 KLGLPFKNQLLDCI

-766 DADYVEKVVEVFCN
+766 DPDYIEKVVEVFCN

-785 IISAGAAV
+785 IITAGAAV
-793 DCDFGDKNFKYYA
+793 GCDFGDENFKYYA
-806 MLESILTNFGRVPVG
+806 MLESILTEFGRVPVG
-821 REPELAAAAVQC
+821 REPELASAAVQC
-833 PSGRVRRQGV
+833 PSARVRRQGV

-848 WVENTGVPLKELL
+848 WVKNTGVPLKELL

-870 IIADEVCNDITESIN
+870 IVADEVCNDITESIN
-885 ELIAGKTAFADSD
+885 ELIAGKTAFGDSD
-898 CWHRSSPLLNGESE
+898 C
-912 ETSKS
+912 

>member
-1 MIYYD
+1 MICD

-24 FKLVC
+24 FKLIC

-36 KYFDI
+36 KYFDV
-41 LSLCYSVVDDSGF
+41 LSLRYYVVDNSEF

-61 ETDENGNNLI
+61 ETGEDGNYLI
-71 YTGVFG
+71 DTTAFG
-77 IMYESPHYSSFKMRN
+77 IMYESPHYSSFKKRN

-105 ISATDGNP
+105 ISAAGDNS
-113 LDLYVGIVNAPFVN
+113 LYLHVGIVNAPFVD
-127 YLPEGGEI
+127 YLPEGGTI
-135 KCQLYALPL
+135 DCQLYALPL
-144 NVRFYADADAATN
+144 KVRFYADADAATN
-157 DGKFFTDEIDELDSC
+157 DGKFFTDEIDELDSH
-172 GEYDNELYFGAP
+172 GEYDSGVYFSAP

-192 DYIDGSAIVSGKVIG
+192 DYIDGSAVISAKVIA

-222 LEVEARGM
+222 LEAEAKGM
-230 HIDLLVAPEKL
+230 HIDLLVAPDEL
-241 SMPLEE
+241 SMPLEK
-247 INYIKGAVLLYANV
+247 INYVKGAVLLYANV
-261 EQKKYSTEGYN
+261 KQRKYSTEGYSKN
-272 KKISLDKPVSEEYFN
+272 ISLDKPISEEYFD

-327 EKFDEHTYEVE
+327 DKFDEHTYEVE
-338 VCFDSHLPTHKMY
+338 VCFDSKLATHKMY
-351 ALRDYSPNKLQT
+351 ALRDYSPNKMQT

-378 LSDWTDITDDIFG
+378 LSTWTNITDDIFR
-391 PKNDEYYSENS
+391 PKDEKYYSRFS
-402 IFFNIKGAF
+402 IFFNIKNAF

-440 IYHLKQEETD
+440 IYHLELEEAD
-450 ENARLL
+450 ENERLL

-468 GAEALLESILQNNY
+468 AAEALLESIMQNNY
-482 AIKLAD
+482 ATKLAD
-488 DIHTVLLENYE
+488 DIHKVLLQNQE

-544 ILGQCEEFT
+544 ILGQCKEFT
-553 LFAIFVMRKWD
+553 LFAILVMRKWD
-564 NGNEEIFALAKKVR
+564 DGNEEIFALAQKVR

-606 NIFMPEYSALTV
+606 NIFMPAYGALTV
-618 FNKAEAAKVFAMEEL
+618 FNKAEAAKFLAMEEL
-633 SYEIYHALAMLLEG
+633 SYETYHALAMLIEE

-660 EDRMLILQ
+660 ENRMLILQ

-675 KQELTVADL
+675 KQKLTVDDL
-684 NVVLLIA
+684 EVVLLIA

-697 PSEEAKSIK
+697 PTDEGKRIK
-706 EKAEAILFDSENTGV
+706 EKAEAILFDSKNIAV
-721 VQEAIKKAD
+721 VQEAIKNAY
-730 GLMLAE
+730 GFWLAE

-766 DADYVEKVVEVFCN
+766 DPDYIEKVVEVFCN

-785 IISAGAAV
+785 IITAGAAV
-793 DCDFGDKNFKYYA
+793 GCDFGDENFKYYA
-806 MLESILTNFGRVPVG
+806 MLESILTEFGRVPVG

-833 PSGRVRRQGV
+833 PSARVRRQGV

-848 WVENTGVPLKELL
+848 WVKNTGVPLKELL

-870 IIADEVCNDITESIN
+870 IVADEVCNDITESIN
-885 ELIAGKTAFADSD
+885 ELIAGKTAFGDSD
-898 CWHRSSPLLNGESE
+898 C
-912 ETSKS
+912 

>member
-1 MIYYD
+1 MICD

-24 FKLVC
+24 FKLIC
-29 DNPRNAA
+29 DNPRNTA

-41 LSLCYSVVDDSGF
+41 LSLCYSVVDDSEI
-54 NKIWMPA
+54 NKIWIPA
-61 ETDENGNNLI
+61 ETDGDGNDLI

-92 WLRYD
+92 WLSYD

-105 ISATDGNP
+105 ISAISGNA

-144 NVRFYADADAATN
+144 KVRFYADADAATN
-157 DGKFFTDEIDELDSC
+157 DGKFFTDEIDELDAC
-172 GEYDNELYFGAP
+172 DAYDKVLYFGAP
-184 CEDGVYDE
+184 CKDGVYDV
-192 DYIDGSAIVSGKVIG
+192 DAFAVISGKVIG
-207 KELCTNQLTGLSYVH
+207 KELCTNQLTGLNYVH
-222 LEVEARGM
+222 LEVEAKGM
-230 HIDLLVAPEKL
+230 HIDLLVAPEEL

-247 INYIKGAVLLYANV
+247 INYVKGAVLLYANV
-261 EQKKYSTEGYN
+261 EQRKYSTEGYN

-351 ALRDYSPNKLQT
+351 ALRDSSPNKLQT
-363 LQFFKQLCVEDKLPD
+363 LQFFKQLCVEDKLLD
-378 LSDWTDITDDIFG
+378 LSDWTDITDDIFRS
-391 PKNDEYYSENS
+391 KDEKYYSRFS
-402 IFFNIKGAF
+402 IFFNIKNAF

-440 IYHLKQEETD
+440 IYHLELEEAD
-450 ENARLL
+450 ENERLL

-468 GAEALLESILQNNY
+468 AAEALLESIMQNNY
-482 AIKLAD
+482 ATKLAD
-488 DIHTVLLENYE
+488 DIHKVLLQNQE

-544 ILGQCEEFT
+544 MLGQCKEFT

-564 NGNEEIFALAKKVR
+564 DGNEEIFALAQKVR

-606 NIFMPEYSALTV
+606 NIFMPAYGALTV
-618 FNKAEAAKVFAMEEL
+618 FKKAKAAKFLAMEEL
-633 SYEIYHALAMLLEG
+633 PYKTYHALAMLIEE

-660 EDRMLILQ
+660 ENRMLILQ

-675 KQELTVADL
+675 KQELTVDDL
-684 NVVLLIA
+684 EVVLLIA

-697 PSEEAKSIK
+697 LTDEGKSIK
-706 EKAEAILFDSENTGV
+706 EKAEAILFDSKNIGV
-721 VQEAIKKAD
+721 VQEAIKNAY
-730 GLMLAE
+730 GLWLAE

-766 DADYVEKVVEVFCN
+766 DPDYIEKVVEVFCN

-785 IISAGAAV
+785 IITAGAAV
-793 DCDFGDKNFKYYA
+793 GCDFGDENFKYYA
-806 MLESILTNFGRVPVG
+806 MLESILTEFGRVPVG

-833 PSGRVRRQGV
+833 PSARVRRQGV

-848 WVENTGVPLKELL
+848 WVKNAGAPLKELL

-870 IIADEVCNDITESIN
+870 IVADEVCNDITERIN
-885 ELIAGKTAFADSD
+885 ELIAGKTAFGDSN
-898 CWHRSSPLLNGESE
+898 C
-912 ETSKS
+912 

>member
-24 FKLVC
+24 FKLIC
-29 DNPRNAA
+29 DNPRNKA
-36 KYFDI
+36 KYFDV
-41 LSLCYSVVDDSGF
+41 LSLRYCVVDDSEF

-61 ETDENGNNLI
+61 ETDEDGKTLI
-71 YTGVFG
+71 DTNVFG
-77 IMYESPHYSSFKMRN
+77 IMYESPHYSSFIMRN

-97 ANGFGVLK
+97 VNSFGVLK
-105 ISATDGNP
+105 ISAAGGNP

-144 NVRFYADADAATN
+144 NVRFYADADAAMN
-157 DGKFFTDEIDELDSC
+157 DGKYFTDEIDELDSH
-172 GEYDNELYFGAP
+172 GEYDSGLYFSAP
-184 CEDGVYDE
+184 SEDGVYDE
-192 DYIDGSAIVSGKVIG
+192 EYIDASAVISARVIG

-222 LEVEARGM
+222 LEAEAKGM
-230 HIDLLVAPEKL
+230 HIDLLVAPEEL
-241 SMPLEE
+241 SMPLEK
-247 INYIKGAVLLYANV
+247 INYVKGAVLLYANV
-261 EQKKYSTEGYN
+261 EQKKYSIEGYN
-272 KKISLDKPVSEEYFN
+272 ETISLDKPVSEEYFN
-287 QEITP
+287 QKIAP
-292 VLMNL
+292 VLLNL
-297 RDLAYEH
+297 RDLPYEH
-304 LIVELGEH
+304 FIVELGEH

-338 VCFDSHLPTHKMY
+338 VCFDSNLPTQKMY
-351 ALRDYSPNKLQT
+351 ALRDYSPNKMQT
-363 LQFFKQLCVEDKLPD
+363 LQFFKQLCVEDKLLD
-378 LSDWTDITDDIFG
+378 LSDWTDITDDIFR
-391 PKNDEYYSENS
+391 PKDEKYYSRFS
-402 IFFNIKGAF
+402 IFFNIKQAF
-411 YNGKLP
+411 YKGKLP

-440 IYHLKQEETD
+440 IYHLKLEEAD
-450 ENARLL
+450 ENDRLL

-468 GAEALLESILQNNY
+468 AAEALMESILQNNY

-488 DIHTVLLENYE
+488 DIHTVFFENQE
-499 VLDAGNIYRFAVN
+499 VLDAENIYRFAVN

-529 LELFPC
+529 LELFSY
-535 DEPVRGAVR
+535 DEPVREAVR

-553 LFAIFVMRKWD
+553 LFAIFVMRKWED
-564 NGNEEIFALAKKVR
+564 GNEEIFDLAQKTR

-633 SYEIYHALAMLLEG
+633 SYEPYHALAMLLEG

-691 QWCDDL
+691 HWCDDL
-697 PSEEAKSIK
+697 PAEEAKNIK
-706 EKAEAILFDSENTGV
+706 EKAETILFDSKNIGV
-721 VQEAIKKAD
+721 VEEAIKNAD
-730 GLMLAE
+730 GLMLAD

-766 DADYVEKVVEVFCN
+766 DPDYVEKVVEVFCN

-785 IISAGAAV
+785 IISAGAAA

-821 REPELAAAAVQC
+821 REPELEAAAVQC
-833 PSGRVRRQGV
+833 PSARVRRQGV
-843 AVLEV
+843 AVLKV
-848 WVENTGVPLKELL
+848 WVENAGVTLEKLL

-870 IIADEVCNDITESIN
+870 IVADEVCNDIKESIN
-885 ELIAGKTAFADSD
+885 ELIAGRTAFDNDD
-898 CWHRSSPLLNGESE
+898 C
-912 ETSKS
+912 

>member
-1 MIYYD
+1 MICDEYA
-6 DYTLLKNVG
+6 LLKNVG
-15 YDINNSDDL
+15 YDIKNSDDL
-24 FKLVC
+24 FKLIC
-29 DNPRNAA
+29 DNPRNEA

-41 LSLCYSVVDDSGF
+41 LTLRYCVVDDSEF
-54 NKIWMPA
+54 NKIWIPA
-61 ETDENGNNLI
+61 ETDGDGNDLI
-71 YTGVFG
+71 DTSAFG

-92 WLRYD
+92 WLSYYK
-97 ANGFGVLK
+97 NGFGVLK
-105 ISATDGNP
+105 ISAIGANP

-127 YLPEGGEI
+127 YLPEGGDI
-135 KCQLYALPL
+135 KCQLYALTL
-144 NVRFYADADAATN
+144 KVRFYADADAAMN
-157 DGKFFTDEIDELDSC
+157 DGKFFTNEIDELDAC
-172 GEYDNELYFGAP
+172 DAYDNVLYFGAP
-184 CEDGVYDE
+184 CKDGVYDV
-192 DYIDGSAIVSGKVIG
+192 DAFAVISGKVIG

-222 LEVEARGM
+222 LEVEAKGM
-230 HIDLLVAPEKL
+230 HIDLLVAPEEL
-241 SMPLEE
+241 SMPLEK
-247 INYIKGAVLLYANV
+247 INYVKGAVLIYANV

-338 VCFDSHLPTHKMY
+338 VCFDSHLPTNKMY
-351 ALRDYSPNKLQT
+351 ALRDYSPNKMQT

-378 LSDWTDITDDIFG
+378 LSDWTDITDDVFG
-391 PKNDEYYSENS
+391 PKDDEYYSESS
-402 IFFNIKGAF
+402 IFSNIKNAF

-440 IYHLKQEETD
+440 IYHLDLKEAD
-450 ENARLL
+450 ESERLL

-468 GAEALLESILQNNY
+468 AAEALMESVLQNNY

-488 DIHTVLLENYE
+488 DIHTVLLENQE

-544 ILGQCEEFT
+544 LLGQCDEFT

-564 NGNEEIFALAKKVR
+564 DGNEEIFALAQKVR

-596 KEWLLYEGLK
+596 KEWLLHEGLK
-606 NIFMPEYSALTV
+606 NIFMPAYSALTV
-618 FNKAEAAKVFAMEEL
+618 FKKAEAAKVFAMEEL
-633 SYEIYHALAMLLEG
+633 SYEIYHALAMLIDG

-660 EDRMLILQ
+660 ENRMLILQ

-675 KQELTVADL
+675 KQKLAVDDL
-684 NVVLLIA
+684 EVVLLIS

-697 PSEEAKSIK
+697 SADEGKSIK
-706 EKAEAILFDSENTGV
+706 EKAEAILFDSKNIGV
-721 VQEAIKKAD
+721 VQEAIKNAD
-730 GLMLAE
+730 GLWLAE
-736 KLGLPFKNQLLECI
+736 KLGLPFKNQLLDCI
-750 EQNFEE
+750 EQKFEE

-766 DADYVEKVVEVFCN
+766 DPDYIEKVVEVFCN

-785 IISAGAAV
+785 IITAGAAV
-793 DCDFGDKNFKYYA
+793 GCDFGDENFKYYA
-806 MLESILTNFGRVPVG
+806 MLESILTEFGRVPVG

-833 PSGRVRRQGV
+833 PSARVRRQGV

-848 WVENTGVPLKELL
+848 WVENAGVPLKELL

-870 IIADEVCNDITESIN
+870 IVADEVCNDITESIN
-885 ELIAGKTAFADSD
+885 ELIAGKTAFADSE
-898 CWHRSSPLLNGESE
+898 R
-912 ETSKS
+912 

>member
-1 MIYYD
+1 M
-6 DYTLLKNVG
+6 
-15 YDINNSDDL
+15 
-24 FKLVC
+24 
-29 DNPRNAA
+29 
-36 KYFDI
+36 
-41 LSLCYSVVDDSGF
+41 
-54 NKIWMPA
+54 
-61 ETDENGNNLI
+61 
-71 YTGVFG
+71 
-77 IMYESPHYSSFKMRN
+77 
-92 WLRYD
+92 
-97 ANGFGVLK
+97 
-105 ISATDGNP
+105 
-113 LDLYVGIVNAPFVN
+113 
-127 YLPEGGEI
+127 
-135 KCQLYALPL
+135 
-144 NVRFYADADAATN
+144 
-157 DGKFFTDEIDELDSC
+157 
-172 GEYDNELYFGAP
+172 
-184 CEDGVYDE
+184 
-192 DYIDGSAIVSGKVIG
+192 
-207 KELCTNQLTGLSYVH
+207 
-222 LEVEARGM
+222 
-230 HIDLLVAPEKL
+230 
-241 SMPLEE
+241 
-247 INYIKGAVLLYANV
+247 
-261 EQKKYSTEGYN
+261 
-272 KKISLDKPVSEEYFN
+272 
-287 QEITP
+287 
-292 VLMNL
+292 
-297 RDLAYEH
+297 
-304 LIVELGEH
+304 
-312 FTNGLD
+312 
-318 YIQTARNSD
+318 
-327 EKFDEHTYEVE
+327 
-338 VCFDSHLPTHKMY
+338 
-351 ALRDYSPNKLQT
+351 
-363 LQFFKQLCVEDKLPD
+363 QFFKQLCVEDKLPD
-378 LSDWTDITDDIFG
+378 LSAWTDITDDIFR
-391 PKNDEYYSENS
+391 PKDEEYYSRFS
-402 IFFNIKGAF
+402 IFFNIKQAF

-440 IYHLKQEETD
+440 IYHLKLEETD

-482 AIKLAD
+482 AIKLTD
-488 DIHTVLLENYE
+488 DINTVLWENYE
-499 VLDAGNIYRFAVN
+499 VLDGETIYRFAVN

-553 LFAIFVMRKWD
+553 LFAIFVMREWD

-618 FNKAEAAKVFAMEEL
+618 FNKAEAAKVFAMKEL
-633 SYEIYHALAMLLEG
+633 SYETYHALAMLLEG

-660 EDRMLILQ
+660 KDRMLILQ

-706 EKAEAILFDSENTGV
+706 EKAEAILFDSKNTGV
-721 VQEAIKKAD
+721 VREAIKNAD

-736 KLGLPFKNQLLECI
+736 KLELPFKNQLLECI

-756 NCCKCFWLME
+756 NCRKCFWLME
-766 DADYVEKVVEVFCN
+766 DPDYVEKVVEVFCN

-785 IISAGAAV
+785 IITVGASD

-848 WVENTGVPLKELL
+848 WVENTGIPLKELL

-870 IIADEVCNDITESIN
+870 IVADEVCNDIKESIN
-885 ELIAGKTAFADSD
+885 ELIAGKTAFDNGD
-898 CWHRSSPLLNGESE
+898 C
-912 ETSKS
+912 

>member
-1 MIYYD
+1 MIYD

-24 FKLVC
+24 FKLIC

-41 LSLCYSVVDDSGF
+41 LSLCYSVVDDSEF
-54 NKIWMPA
+54 NKIWIPA
-61 ETDENGNNLI
+61 ETDEDGNDLI
-71 YTGVFG
+71 YTGAFG
-77 IMYESPHYSSFKMRN
+77 IMYESTHYSSFKMRN
-92 WLRYD
+92 WLSYD

-105 ISATDGNP
+105 ISAIGNDP

-127 YLPEGGEI
+127 HLPEGGEI
-135 KCQLYALPL
+135 KCQLYALSL
-144 NVRFYADADAATN
+144 NMRFYADADAATT
-157 DGKFFTDEIDELDSC
+157 DGNFFTNKIDELDSC
-172 GEYDNELYFGAP
+172 DAYDNVLYFGAP
-184 CEDGVYDE
+184 FKDGVYDV
-192 DYIDGSAIVSGKVIG
+192 DAFAVISAKVIA
-207 KELCTNQLTGLSYVH
+207 KELCTNQLTGLNYVH

-230 HIDLLVAPEKL
+230 HIDLLVAPDKL

-247 INYIKGAVLLYANV
+247 INYVKGAVLLYANV
-261 EQKKYSTEGYN
+261 EQEKYSTEGYN
-272 KKISLDKPVSEEYFN
+272 ETISLDKPVSEEYFN
-287 QEITP
+287 QKIAP
-292 VLMNL
+292 VLLNL

-304 LIVELGEH
+304 LIVELGKH

-318 YIQTARNSD
+318 YIQTTRNRD
-327 EKFDEHTYEVE
+327 EKFDEPTYEVE
-338 VCFDSHLPTHKMY
+338 VCFDSDLPTHKMY
-351 ALRDYSPNKLQT
+351 ALRDYSPNKTQT

-378 LSDWTDITDDIFG
+378 LSAWTDITDDIFRL
-391 PKNDEYYSENS
+391 KDEEYYSRFS
-402 IFFNIKGAF
+402 IFFNIKQAF

-440 IYHLKQEETD
+440 IYHLKLEETD

-468 GAEALLESILQNNY
+468 AAETLLESILQNNY

-488 DIHTVLLENYE
+488 DIHTVLLENHE

-633 SYEIYHALAMLLEG
+633 SYETYHALAMLLEG

-660 EDRMLILQ
+660 KDRMLILQ
-668 QFLDHSA
+668 QFLDNSA

-691 QWCDDL
+691 HWCDDL
-697 PSEEAKSIK
+697 PSKEAKSIK
-706 EKAEAILFDSENTGV
+706 EKAEAILFDAKNAGV
-721 VQEAIKKAD
+721 VQKAIKNAD
-730 GLMLAE
+730 GLMLAD

-766 DADYVEKVVEVFCN
+766 DPDYVEKVVEVFCN

-785 IISAGAAV
+785 IISAGAAA

-821 REPELAAAAVQC
+821 REPELATAAVQC
-833 PSGRVRRQGV
+833 PSARVRRQGV
-843 AVLEV
+843 AVLKV
-848 WVENTGVPLKELL
+848 WVENAGVTLEKLL

-870 IIADEVCNDITESIN
+870 IVADEVCNDIKESIN
-885 ELIAGKTAFADSD
+885 ELIAGKTAFDNGD
-898 CWHRSSPLLNGESE
+898 C
-912 ETSKS
+912 

>member
-1 MIYYD
+1 MIYD

-24 FKLVC
+24 FKLIC

-41 LSLCYSVVDDSGF
+41 LSLCYSVVDDSEF
-54 NKIWMPA
+54 NKIWIPA
-61 ETDENGNNLI
+61 ETDEDGNDLI
-71 YTGVFG
+71 YTGAFG
-77 IMYESPHYSSFKMRN
+77 IMYESTHYSSFKMRN
-92 WLRYD
+92 WLSYD

-105 ISATDGNP
+105 IFAIGNDP

-127 YLPEGGEI
+127 HLPEGGEI
-135 KCQLYALPL
+135 KCQLYALSL
-144 NVRFYADADAATN
+144 NMRFYADADAATT
-157 DGKFFTDEIDELDSC
+157 DGNFFTNKIDELDSC
-172 GEYDNELYFGAP
+172 DAYDNVLYFGAP
-184 CEDGVYDE
+184 FKDGVYDV
-192 DYIDGSAIVSGKVIG
+192 DAFAVISAKVIA
-207 KELCTNQLTGLSYVH
+207 KELCTNQLTGLNYVH

-247 INYIKGAVLLYANV
+247 INYVKGAVLLYANV
-261 EQKKYSTEGYN
+261 EQEKYSTEGYN
-272 KKISLDKPVSEEYFN
+272 ETISLDKPVSEEYFN
-287 QEITP
+287 QKIAP
-292 VLMNL
+292 VLLNL

-304 LIVELGEH
+304 LIVELGKH

-318 YIQTARNSD
+318 YIQTTRNRD
-327 EKFDEHTYEVE
+327 EKFDEPTYEVE
-338 VCFDSHLPTHKMY
+338 VCFDSDLPTHKMY
-351 ALRDYSPNKLQT
+351 ALRDYSPNKTQT

-378 LSDWTDITDDIFG
+378 LSAWTDITDDIFRL
-391 PKNDEYYSENS
+391 NDEEYYSRFS
-402 IFFNIKGAF
+402 IFFNIKQAF

-440 IYHLKQEETD
+440 IYHLKLEETD

-468 GAEALLESILQNNY
+468 AAETLLESILQNNY

-553 LFAIFVMRKWD
+553 LFAIFAMRKWD

-633 SYEIYHALAMLLEG
+633 SYETYHALAMLLEG

-660 EDRMLILQ
+660 KDRMLILQ
-668 QFLDHSA
+668 QFLDNSA

-691 QWCDDL
+691 HWCDDL

-706 EKAEAILFDSENTGV
+706 EKAEAILFDAKNAGV
-721 VQEAIKKAD
+721 VQEAIKNAD

-766 DADYVEKVVEVFCN
+766 DPDYVEKVVEVFCN

-785 IISAGAAV
+785 IISAGAAA

-806 MLESILTNFGRVPVG
+806 MLKSILTNFGRVPVG
-821 REPELAAAAVQC
+821 REPELATAAVQC
-833 PSGRVRRQGV
+833 PSARLRRQGV
-843 AVLEV
+843 AVLKV
-848 WVENTGVPLKELL
+848 WVENAGVTLEKLL

-870 IIADEVCNDITESIN
+870 IVADEVCNDIKESIN
-885 ELIAGKTAFADSD
+885 ELIAGKTAFDNGD
-898 CWHRSSPLLNGESE
+898 C
-912 ETSKS
+912 

>member
-1 MIYYD
+1 MIYD

-24 FKLVC
+24 FKLIC

-41 LSLCYSVVDDSGF
+41 LSLCYSVVDDSEF
-54 NKIWMPA
+54 NKIWIPA
-61 ETDENGNNLI
+61 ETDEDGNDLI
-71 YTGVFG
+71 YTGAFG
-77 IMYESPHYSSFKMRN
+77 IMYESTHYSSFKMRN
-92 WLRYD
+92 WLSYD

-105 ISATDGNP
+105 ISAIGNDP

-127 YLPEGGEI
+127 HLPEGGEI
-135 KCQLYALPL
+135 KCQLYALSL
-144 NVRFYADADAATN
+144 NMRFYADADAATT
-157 DGKFFTDEIDELDSC
+157 DGNFFTNKIDELDSC
-172 GEYDNELYFGAP
+172 DAYDNVLYFGAP
-184 CEDGVYDE
+184 FKDGVYDV
-192 DYIDGSAIVSGKVIG
+192 DAFAVISAKVIA
-207 KELCTNQLTGLSYVH
+207 KELCTNQLTGLNYVH

-247 INYIKGAVLLYANV
+247 INYVKGAVLLYANV
-261 EQKKYSTEGYN
+261 EQEKYSTEGYN
-272 KKISLDKPVSEEYFN
+272 ETISLDKPVSEEYFN
-287 QEITP
+287 QKIAP
-292 VLMNL
+292 VLLNL

-304 LIVELGEH
+304 LIVELGKH

-318 YIQTARNSD
+318 YIQTTRNRD
-327 EKFDEHTYEVE
+327 EKFDEPTYEVE
-338 VCFDSHLPTHKMY
+338 VCFDSDLPTHKMY
-351 ALRDYSPNKLQT
+351 ALRDYSPNKTQT

-378 LSDWTDITDDIFG
+378 LSAWTDITDDIFRL
-391 PKNDEYYSENS
+391 KDEEYYSRFS
-402 IFFNIKGAF
+402 IFFNIKQAF

-440 IYHLKQEETD
+440 IYHLKLEETD

-468 GAEALLESILQNNY
+468 AAETLLESILQNNY

-488 DIHTVLLENYE
+488 DIHTVLLENHE

-633 SYEIYHALAMLLEG
+633 SYETYHALAMLLEG

-660 EDRMLILQ
+660 KDRMLILQ
-668 QFLDHSA
+668 QFLDNSA

-691 QWCDDL
+691 HWCDDL
-697 PSEEAKSIK
+697 PSKEAKSIK
-706 EKAEAILFDSENTGV
+706 EKAEAILFDAKNAGV
-721 VQEAIKKAD
+721 VQKAIKNAD
-730 GLMLAE
+730 GLMLAD

-766 DADYVEKVVEVFCN
+766 DPDYVEKVVEVFCN

-785 IISAGAAV
+785 IISAGAAA

-821 REPELAAAAVQC
+821 REPELATAAVQC
-833 PSGRVRRQGV
+833 PSARVRRQGV
-843 AVLEV
+843 AVLKV
-848 WVENTGVPLKELL
+848 WVENAGVTLEKLL

-870 IIADEVCNDITESIN
+870 IVADEVCNDIKESIN
-885 ELIAGKTAFADSD
+885 ELIAGKTAFDNGD
-898 CWHRSSPLLNGESE
+898 C
-912 ETSKS
+912 

>member
-1 MIYYD
+1 MICD

-24 FKLVC
+24 FKLIC
-29 DNPRNAA
+29 DNPRNTA

-41 LSLCYSVVDDSGF
+41 LSLCYSVVDDSEI
-54 NKIWMPA
+54 NKIWIPA
-61 ETDENGNNLI
+61 ETDGDGNDLI
-71 YTGVFG
+71 YTGAFG

-92 WLRYD
+92 WLSYD

-105 ISATDGNP
+105 ISANGGNA

-144 NVRFYADADAATN
+144 KVRFYADADAATN
-157 DGKFFTDEIDELDSC
+157 DGKFFTDEIDELDAC
-172 GEYDNELYFGAP
+172 DAYDKILYFGAP
-184 CEDGVYDE
+184 CKDGVYDV
-192 DYIDGSAIVSGKVIG
+192 DAFAVISAKVIG

-261 EQKKYSTEGYN
+261 EQRKYSTEGYN

-338 VCFDSHLPTHKMY
+338 VCFDSHLSTHKMY
-351 ALRDYSPNKLQT
+351 ALRDSSPNKMQT
-363 LQFFKQLCVEDKLPD
+363 LQFFKQLCVEDKLLD
-378 LSDWTDITDDIFG
+378 LSDWTDITDDVFRS
-391 PKNDEYYSENS
+391 KDEKYYSRFS
-402 IFFNIKGAF
+402 IFFNIKNAF

-440 IYHLKQEETD
+440 IYHLELEEAD
-450 ENARLL
+450 ENERLL

-468 GAEALLESILQNNY
+468 AAEALLESIMQNNY
-482 AIKLAD
+482 ATKLAD
-488 DIHTVLLENYE
+488 DIHKVLLQNQE

-544 ILGQCEEFT
+544 ILGQCKEFT
-553 LFAIFVMRKWD
+553 LFAILVMRKWD
-564 NGNEEIFALAKKVR
+564 DGNEEIFALAKKVR
-578 DWGRIHAIEYLE
+578 DWGRIHAIEYLD

-606 NIFMPEYSALTV
+606 NIFMPAYGALTV
-618 FNKAEAAKVFAMEEL
+618 FKKAEAAKFFAMEEL
-633 SYEIYHALAMLLEG
+633 SYETYHALAMLIEE

-660 EDRMLILQ
+660 ENKMLILQ

-675 KQELTVADL
+675 KQELTVDDL
-684 NVVLLIA
+684 EVVLLIA

-697 PSEEAKSIK
+697 PTDEGKSIK
-706 EKAEAILFDSENTGV
+706 EKAEAILFDSKNIGV
-721 VQEAIKKAD
+721 VQEAIKNAD
-730 GLMLAE
+730 GLWLAE
-736 KLGLPFKNQLLECI
+736 KLGLPFKTQLLDCI

-766 DADYVEKVVEVFCN
+766 DPDYIEKVVEVFCN

-785 IISAGAAV
+785 IITAGAAV
-793 DCDFGDKNFKYYA
+793 GCDFGDENFKYYA
-806 MLESILTNFGRVPVG
+806 MLESILTEFGRVPVG
-821 REPELAAAAVQC
+821 REPELAAATVQC
-833 PSGRVRRQGV
+833 PSARVRRQGV

-848 WVENTGVPLKELL
+848 WVKNAGAPLKELL

-870 IIADEVCNDITESIN
+870 IVADEVCNDITERIN
-885 ELIAGKTAFADSD
+885 ELIAGKTAFGDSN
-898 CWHRSSPLLNGESE
+898 C
-912 ETSKS
+912 

>member
-1 MIYYD
+1 MIYD

-15 YDINNSDDL
+15 YDINSSDDL
-24 FKLVC
+24 FKLIC
-29 DNPRNAA
+29 DNPRNKT
-36 KYFDI
+36 KYFDV
-41 LSLCYSVVDDSGF
+41 LSLRYCVVDDSEL

-61 ETDENGNNLI
+61 ETDEDGKTLI
-71 YTGVFG
+71 DTNVFG

-92 WLRYD
+92 WLSYD

-105 ISATDGNP
+105 ISAAGGNP

-144 NVRFYADADAATN
+144 NVRFYANADAAMN

-172 GEYDNELYFGAP
+172 DAYDNVLYFGAP
-184 CEDGVYDE
+184 CKDGVYDV
-192 DYIDGSAIVSGKVIG
+192 DAFAVISAKVIG
-207 KELCTNQLTGLSYVH
+207 KELCTNQLTVLNYVH
-222 LEVEARGM
+222 LEAEAKGM
-230 HIDLLVAPEKL
+230 HIDLLVAPEAL

-247 INYIKGAVLLYANV
+247 INYVKGAVLLYANV

-272 KKISLDKPVSEEYFN
+272 ETISLDKPVSEEYFN
-287 QEITP
+287 QKIAP
-292 VLMNL
+292 VLLNL

-338 VCFDSHLPTHKMY
+338 VCFDSNLPTQKMY
-351 ALRDYSPNKLQT
+351 ALRDYSPNKTQT

-378 LSDWTDITDDIFG
+378 LSAWTDITDDIFR
-391 PKNDEYYSENS
+391 PKDEEYYSRFS
-402 IFFNIKGAF
+402 IFFNIKQAF
-411 YNGKLP
+411 YNGKLS
-417 DDYKLPRYGAKP
+417 DDYKLPKYGAKP

-440 IYHLKQEETD
+440 IYHLKLEETD

-468 GAEALLESILQNNY
+468 AAEALLESILQNNY

-488 DIHTVLLENYE
+488 DIHTVLFENQE
-499 VLDAGNIYRFAVN
+499 VLDAENIYRFAVN

-529 LELFPC
+529 LELFSY
-535 DEPVRGAVR
+535 DEPVREAVR

-553 LFAIFVMRKWD
+553 LFAIFVMRKWED
-564 NGNEEIFALAKKVR
+564 GNEEIFDLAQKTR

-606 NIFMPEYSALTV
+606 NIFMPAYSALTV
-618 FNKAEAAKVFAMEEL
+618 FQKAEAGKVFAMEAL
-633 SYEIYHALAMLLEG
+633 PYEAYHALAMLIEG

-660 EDRMLILQ
+660 KDRMLILQ

-697 PSEEAKSIK
+697 SSEEAKSIK
-706 EKAEAILFDSENTGV
+706 EKAEAILFDSKNIGV
-721 VQEAIKKAD
+721 VEEAIKNAD
-730 GLMLAE
+730 GLMLAD

-766 DADYVEKVVEVFCN
+766 DPDYVEKVVEVFCN

-785 IISAGAAV
+785 IISAGAAA

-833 PSGRVRRQGV
+833 PSARVRRQGV
-843 AVLEV
+843 AVLKV
-848 WVENTGVPLKELL
+848 WVENAGVTLEKLL

-870 IIADEVCNDITESIN
+870 IVADEVCNDIKESIN
-885 ELIAGKTAFADSD
+885 ELIAGRTAFDNDD
-898 CWHRSSPLLNGESE
+898 C
-912 ETSKS
+912 

>member
-1 MIYYD
+1 MICD

-24 FKLVC
+24 FKLIC
-29 DNPRNAA
+29 DNPRNTA

-41 LSLCYSVVDDSGF
+41 LSLCYSVVDDSEI
-54 NKIWMPA
+54 NKIWIPA
-61 ETDENGNNLI
+61 ETDGDGNDLI
-71 YTGVFG
+71 YTGAFG

-92 WLRYD
+92 WLSYD

-105 ISATDGNP
+105 ISATGGNP

-157 DGKFFTDEIDELDSC
+157 DGKFLTDEIDELDSC
-172 GEYDNELYFGAP
+172 DAYDKVLYFGAP
-184 CEDGVYDE
+184 CKDGVYDV
-192 DYIDGSAIVSGKVIG
+192 DAFAVISGKVIG
-207 KELCTNQLTGLSYVH
+207 KELCTNQLTGLNYVH

-230 HIDLLVAPEKL
+230 HIDLLVAPEEL

-247 INYIKGAVLLYANV
+247 INYVKGAVLLYANV
-261 EQKKYSTEGYN
+261 EQRKYSTEGYN
-272 KKISLDKPVSEEYFN
+272 ETISLDKPVSEEYFN
-287 QEITP
+287 QKIAP

-318 YIQTARNSD
+318 YIQTTRNRD
-327 EKFDEHTYEVE
+327 EKFGEHTYEVE

-351 ALRDYSPNKLQT
+351 ALRDPSPNKLQT
-363 LQFFKQLCVEDKLPD
+363 LQFFKQLCVEYKLLD
-378 LSDWTDITDDIFG
+378 LSDWTDITDDIFRS
-391 PKNDEYYSENS
+391 KDEKYYSRFS
-402 IFFNIKGAF
+402 IFFNIKNAF
-411 YNGKLP
+411 YNRKLP

-440 IYHLKQEETD
+440 IYHLELEEAD
-450 ENARLL
+450 ENERLL

-468 GAEALLESILQNNY
+468 AAEALLESIMQNNY
-482 AIKLAD
+482 ATKLAD
-488 DIHTVLLENYE
+488 DIHKVLLQNQE

-544 ILGQCEEFT
+544 ILGQCKEFT
-553 LFAIFVMRKWD
+553 LFAILVMLKWD
-564 NGNEEIFALAKKVR
+564 DGNEEIFALAKKVR

-606 NIFMPEYSALTV
+606 NIFMPAYGALTV
-618 FNKAEAAKVFAMEEL
+618 FKKAEAAKFFAMEEL
-633 SYEIYHALAMLLEG
+633 SYETYHALAMLIEE
-647 LLDEGPVPGISQI
+647 LLDEGHVPGISQI
-660 EDRMLILQ
+660 ENRMLILQ

-675 KQELTVADL
+675 KQKLAVDDL
-684 NVVLLIA
+684 EVVLLIS

-697 PSEEAKSIK
+697 PMDEGKSIK
-706 EKAEAILFDSENTGV
+706 EKAEAILFDSKNIGV
-721 VQEAIKKAD
+721 VQEAIKNAY
-730 GLMLAE
+730 GFWLAE

-756 NCCKCFWLME
+756 NCRKCFWLM
-766 DADYVEKVVEVFCN
+766 DDPDYVEKVVEVFCN

-785 IISAGAAV
+785 IITAGAAV
-793 DCDFGDKNFKYYA
+793 GCDFGDENFKYYA
-806 MLESILTNFGRVPVG
+806 MLESILTEFGRVPVG

-833 PSGRVRRQGV
+833 PSARVRRQGV

-848 WVENTGVPLKELL
+848 WVKNTGVPLKELL

-870 IIADEVCNDITESIN
+870 IVADEVCNDITESIN
-885 ELIAGKTAFADSD
+885 ELIAGKTAFGDSN
-898 CWHRSSPLLNGESE
+898 C
-912 ETSKS
+912 

>member
-1 MIYYD
+1 MIYD
-6 DYTLLKNVG
+6 DYSLLKNVG

-24 FKLVC
+24 FKLIC

-41 LSLCYSVVDDSGF
+41 LSLCYSVVDDSEF
-54 NKIWMPA
+54 NKIWIPA
-61 ETDENGNNLI
+61 ETDEDGNDLI
-71 YTGVFG
+71 YTGAFG
-77 IMYESPHYSSFKMRN
+77 IMYESPNYSSFKMRN
-92 WLRYD
+92 WLSYD

-105 ISATDGNP
+105 ISATCNDP

-127 YLPEGGEI
+127 HLPEGGEI
-135 KCQLYALPL
+135 KCQLYALSL
-144 NVRFYADADAATN
+144 NMRFYADANAATT
-157 DGKFFTDEIDELDSC
+157 DGNFFTNKIDELDSC
-172 GEYDNELYFGAP
+172 DAYDNVLYFGAP
-184 CEDGVYDE
+184 FKDGVYDV
-192 DYIDGSAIVSGKVIG
+192 DAFAVISAKVIA
-207 KELCTNQLTGLSYVH
+207 KELCINQLTGLRYVH

-247 INYIKGAVLLYANV
+247 INYVKGAVLLYANV
-261 EQKKYSTEGYN
+261 EQEKYSTEGYN
-272 KKISLDKPVSEEYFN
+272 ETISLDKPVPEEYFN
-287 QEITP
+287 QKIAP
-292 VLMNL
+292 VLLNL

-304 LIVELGEH
+304 LIVELGKH

-318 YIQTARNSD
+318 YIQTTRNRD
-327 EKFDEHTYEVE
+327 EKFDEPTYEVE
-338 VCFDSHLPTHKMY
+338 VCFDSDLPTHKMY
-351 ALRDYSPNKLQT
+351 AFRDYSPNKTQT

-378 LSDWTDITDDIFG
+378 LSAWTDITDDIFRL
-391 PKNDEYYSENS
+391 KDEEYYSRFS
-402 IFFNIKGAF
+402 IFFNIKQAF

-440 IYHLKQEETD
+440 IYHLKLEETD

-553 LFAIFVMRKWD
+553 LFAIFVMREWD

-633 SYEIYHALAMLLEG
+633 SYETYHALAMLLEG

-660 EDRMLILQ
+660 KDRMLILQ
-668 QFLDHSA
+668 QFLDNSA

-691 QWCDDL
+691 HWCDDL

-706 EKAEAILFDSENTGV
+706 EKAEAILFDAKNAGV
-721 VQEAIKKAD
+721 VQEAIKNAD

-766 DADYVEKVVEVFCN
+766 DPDYVEKVVEVFCN

-785 IISAGAAV
+785 IISAGAAA

-821 REPELAAAAVQC
+821 REPELATAAVQC
-833 PSGRVRRQGV
+833 PSARVRRQGV
-843 AVLEV
+843 AVLKV
-848 WVENTGVPLKELL
+848 WVENAGVTLEKLL

-870 IIADEVCNDITESIN
+870 IVADEVCNDIKESIN
-885 ELIAGKTAFADSD
+885 ELIAGKTAFDNGD
-898 CWHRSSPLLNGESE
+898 C
-912 ETSKS
+912 

>member
-1 MIYYD
+1 MICD

-24 FKLVC
+24 FKLIC
-29 DNPRNAA
+29 DNPRNTA

-41 LSLCYSVVDDSGF
+41 LSLCYSVVDDSEI
-54 NKIWMPA
+54 NKIWIPA
-61 ETDENGNNLI
+61 ETDGDGNDLI
-71 YTGVFG
+71 YTGAFG

-92 WLRYD
+92 WLSYD
-97 ANGFGVLK
+97 ENGFGVLK
-105 ISATDGNP
+105 ISAIGGNA

-144 NVRFYADADAATN
+144 KVRFYADADAATN
-157 DGKFFTDEIDELDSC
+157 DGKFFTDEIDELDAC
-172 GEYDNELYFGAP
+172 DAYDKVLYFGAP
-184 CEDGVYDE
+184 CKDGVYDV
-192 DYIDGSAIVSGKVIG
+192 DAFAVISAKVIG
-207 KELCTNQLTGLSYVH
+207 KELCTNQLTGLNYVH

-247 INYIKGAVLLYANV
+247 INYVKGAILLYANV

-351 ALRDYSPNKLQT
+351 ALRDSSPNKMQT

-378 LSDWTDITDDIFG
+378 LSDWTDITDDIF
-391 PKNDEYYSENS
+391 KYEKYYSRFS
-402 IFFNIKGAF
+402 IFFNIKNAF

-440 IYHLKQEETD
+440 IYHLKLEDAEEND
-450 ENARLL
+450 RLL

-468 GAEALLESILQNNY
+468 AAEALLESIMQNNY
-482 AIKLAD
+482 ATKLAD
-488 DIHTVLLENYE
+488 DIHKVLLQNQE

-544 ILGQCEEFT
+544 ILGQCKEFT
-553 LFAIFVMRKWD
+553 LFAILVMRKWD
-564 NGNEEIFALAKKVR
+564 DGNEEIFALAQKVR

-606 NIFMPEYSALTV
+606 NIFMPAYAALTV
-618 FNKAEAAKVFAMEEL
+618 FNKAEAAKFFAMEEL
-633 SYEIYHALAMLLEG
+633 SYETYHALAMLIEE

-660 EDRMLILQ
+660 ENRMLILQ

-675 KQELTVADL
+675 KQELTVDDL
-684 NVVLLIA
+684 EVVLLIA

-697 PSEEAKSIK
+697 SADEGKSIK
-706 EKAEAILFDSENTGV
+706 EKAEAILFDSKNIGV
-721 VQEAIKKAD
+721 VQEAIKNAY
-730 GLMLAE
+730 GLWLAE

-750 EQNFEE
+750 EQDFEE
-756 NCCKCFWLME
+756 NCCKCFWLMG
-766 DADYVEKVVEVFCN
+766 DSDYEEKVVEVFCN

-785 IISAGAAV
+785 IITAGAAA
-793 DCDFGDKNFKYYA
+793 DCDFGDENFKYYA
-806 MLESILTNFGRVPVG
+806 MLESILTEFGRVPVG

-833 PSGRVRRQGV
+833 PSARVRRQGV

-848 WVENTGVPLKELL
+848 WVENAGVPLKELL

-870 IIADEVCNDITESIN
+870 IVADEVCNDITERIN
-885 ELIAGKTAFADSD
+885 ELIAGKTAFGDSD
-898 CWHRSSPLLNGESE
+898 C
-912 ETSKS
+912 

>member
-1 MIYYD
+1 
-6 DYTLLKNVG
+6 
-15 YDINNSDDL
+15 
-24 FKLVC
+24 
-29 DNPRNAA
+29 
-36 KYFDI
+36 
-41 LSLCYSVVDDSGF
+41 
-54 NKIWMPA
+54 
-61 ETDENGNNLI
+61 
-71 YTGVFG
+71 
-77 IMYESPHYSSFKMRN
+77 
-92 WLRYD
+92 
-97 ANGFGVLK
+97 
-105 ISATDGNP
+105 
-113 LDLYVGIVNAPFVN
+113 
-127 YLPEGGEI
+127 
-135 KCQLYALPL
+135 
-144 NVRFYADADAATN
+144 
-157 DGKFFTDEIDELDSC
+157 
-172 GEYDNELYFGAP
+172 
-184 CEDGVYDE
+184 
-192 DYIDGSAIVSGKVIG
+192 
-207 KELCTNQLTGLSYVH
+207 
-222 LEVEARGM
+222 M
-230 HIDLLVAPEKL
+230 HIDLLVALEKL

-261 EQKKYSTEGYN
+261 EQRKYSTEGYN

-287 QEITP
+287 QEIAP

-351 ALRDYSPNKLQT
+351 ALRDSSPNKMQT

-378 LSDWTDITDDIFG
+378 LSDWTDITDDIF
-391 PKNDEYYSENS
+391 KYEKYYSRFS
-402 IFFNIKGAF
+402 IFFNIKNAF

-440 IYHLKQEETD
+440 IYHLELEEAD
-450 ENARLL
+450 ENERLL
-456 EAFKLMS
+456 EAFKLMT

-468 GAEALLESILQNNY
+468 AAEALLESIMQNNY
-482 AIKLAD
+482 ATKLAD
-488 DIHTVLLENYE
+488 DIHKVLLQNQE

-544 ILGQCEEFT
+544 ILGQCKEFT
-553 LFAIFVMRKWD
+553 LFAILVMRKWD
-564 NGNEEIFALAKKVR
+564 DGNEEIFALAQKVR

-606 NIFMPEYSALTV
+606 NIFMPAYGALTV
-618 FNKAEAAKVFAMEEL
+618 FKKAEAVKFFAMEEL
-633 SYEIYHALAMLLEG
+633 PYKTYHALAMLIEE

-660 EDRMLILQ
+660 ENRMLILQ

-675 KQELTVADL
+675 KQKLTVDDL
-684 NVVLLIA
+684 EVVLLVA

-697 PSEEAKSIK
+697 PTYEGKSIK
-706 EKAEAILFDSENTGV
+706 EKAEAILFDSKNIGV
-721 VQEAIKKAD
+721 VQEAIKNAD
-730 GLMLAE
+730 GLWLAE
-736 KLGLPFKNQLLECI
+736 KLGLPFKTQLLDCI

-766 DADYVEKVVEVFCN
+766 DPDYVEKVVEVFCN

-785 IISAGAAV
+785 IITAGAAA
-793 DCDFGDKNFKYYA
+793 DCDFGDENFKYYA
-806 MLESILTNFGRVPVG
+806 MLESILTEFGRVPVG

-833 PSGRVRRQGV
+833 PSARVRRQGV

-848 WVENTGVPLKELL
+848 WVKNTGVPLKELL

-870 IIADEVCNDITESIN
+870 IVADEVCNDITERIN
-885 ELIAGKTAFADSD
+885 ELIAGKTAFGDSD
-898 CWHRSSPLLNGESE
+898 C
-912 ETSKS
+912 

>member
-1 MIYYD
+1 M
-6 DYTLLKNVG
+6 
-15 YDINNSDDL
+15 
-24 FKLVC
+24 
-29 DNPRNAA
+29 
-36 KYFDI
+36 
-41 LSLCYSVVDDSGF
+41 
-54 NKIWMPA
+54 
-61 ETDENGNNLI
+61 
-71 YTGVFG
+71 
-77 IMYESPHYSSFKMRN
+77 
-92 WLRYD
+92 
-97 ANGFGVLK
+97 
-105 ISATDGNP
+105 
-113 LDLYVGIVNAPFVN
+113 
-127 YLPEGGEI
+127 
-135 KCQLYALPL
+135 
-144 NVRFYADADAATN
+144 
-157 DGKFFTDEIDELDSC
+157 FT
-172 GEYDNELYFGAP
+172 
-184 CEDGVYDE
+184 
-192 DYIDGSAIVSGKVIG
+192 
-207 KELCTNQLTGLSYVH
+207 
-222 LEVEARGM
+222 
-230 HIDLLVAPEKL
+230 
-241 SMPLEE
+241 
-247 INYIKGAVLLYANV
+247 
-261 EQKKYSTEGYN
+261 
-272 KKISLDKPVSEEYFN
+272 
-287 QEITP
+287 
-292 VLMNL
+292 
-297 RDLAYEH
+297 
-304 LIVELGEH
+304 
-312 FTNGLD
+312 
-318 YIQTARNSD
+318 
-327 EKFDEHTYEVE
+327 
-338 VCFDSHLPTHKMY
+338 
-351 ALRDYSPNKLQT
+351 
-363 LQFFKQLCVEDKLPD
+363 
-378 LSDWTDITDDIFG
+378 
-391 PKNDEYYSENS
+391 
-402 IFFNIKGAF
+402 
-411 YNGKLP
+411 
-417 DDYKLPRYGAKP
+417 
-429 MFADGAQDGTA
+429 DGAQDGTA
-440 IYHLKQEETD
+440 IYHLKLEETD
-450 ENARLL
+450 ENNRLL

-468 GAEALLESILQNNY
+468 SAEALLESILQNNY

-488 DIHTVLLENYE
+488 DIHTVLLENQE

-522 VKADMVI
+522 MKADMVI

-553 LFAIFVMRKWD
+553 LFTIFVMRKWD

-633 SYEIYHALAMLLEG
+633 SYETYHALAMLIEG

-697 PSEEAKSIK
+697 SSEEAKSIK
-706 EKAEAILFDSENTGV
+706 EKAEAILFDSKNIGV
-721 VQEAIKKAD
+721 VEEAIKNAD
-730 GLMLAE
+730 GLMLAD

-766 DADYVEKVVEVFCN
+766 DPDYVEKVVEVFCN

-785 IISAGAAV
+785 IISAGAAA

-870 IIADEVCNDITESIN
+870 IVADEVCNDITESIN

-898 CWHRSSPLLNGESE
+898 C
-912 ETSKS
+912 